1 MTANPVGRTLHKE
14 TTVASPIKHV
24 WWAWTTSEGMAS
36 WWVKENWIELRIGG
50 PFEVYFLLDQ
60 KRGYQGSEDCRILSY
75 CPPEMLSFS
84 WGFPPNFPELRLERT
99 WVVLRFVSLNPTETK
114 VILDN
119 FGYRSGPAWDKG
131 YSYFDDA
138 WGNVLELLR
147 TQLPTAAPPK
157 KDE

>member
-1 MTANPVGRTLHKE
+1 MAENPVGRALHKE
-14 TTVASPIKHV
+14 TTVASPIEHV

-60 KRGYQGSEDCRILSY
+60 KRGQQGSEDCRILSY

-99 WVVLRFVSLNPTETK
+99 WVVLRFVPVSPTETK
-114 VILDN
+114 VLLDN
-119 FGYRSGPAWDKG
+119 FGYESGPAWDRG
-131 YSYFDDA
+131 YSYFDNA

-147 TQLPTAAPPK
+147 TQLPTVAPAK
-157 KDE
+157 KDD